1 MTGLAERAAGY
12 RPAIQREMREA
23 VGSRPDGLYAWMRY
37 HLGWEDQTGQPVE
50 GSPGKLMRPVAVL
63 LATELLGGAVAQAL
77 PAAAAIELVHNFS
90 LLHDDVED
98 ASEFRRG
105 RQNLWVFAGAPQA
118 INTGDGMFV
127 VSRLAEYRMLAAGAS
142 AERVL
147 AVMREIDDA
156 CLRLVEGQYLD
167 MSFETR
173 SDVTLDEYLTMA
185 QGKTAAMFAAPFASG
200 AILAG
205 ASEASVAAVREY
217 GRHVGLAFQMVD
229 DVLGIWGDP
238 AVTGKPVLGNG
249 VADRGLGLA
258 TGKPVG
264 DDLSAR
270 KMTYPVI
277 VALESSEEAGG
288 LLREAYETRPS
299 SNDPIEAMGR
309 WVEATG
315 ARAATEAK
323 ARAEMQLAMDAL
335 TGAGLSAEAL
345 GILAEYAEA
354 AVGRVT

>member
-1 MTGLAERAAGY
+1 MTSLAERAAGY

-37 HLGWEDQTGQPVE
+37 HLGWEDQAGQPVE

-127 VSRLAEYRMLAAGAS
+127 VSRLAEYRMLTAGAPS
-142 AERVL
+142 ERVL

-156 CLRLVEGQYLD
+156 CMRLVEGQYLD

-185 QGKTAAMFAAPFASG
+185 QGKTAAMFAAPFAAG

-205 ASEASVAAVREY
+205 ATEAAVAAVREY

-238 AVTGKPVLGNG
+238 AVTGKPV
-249 VADRGLGLA
+249 
-258 TGKPVG
+258 G

-277 VALESSEEAGG
+277 VALHSSAEAGG

-335 TGAGLSAEAL
+335 TGAGLSSEAL
-345 GILAEYAEA
+345 GVLAEYAET

>member
-37 HLGWEDQTGQPVE
+37 HLGWEDQAGQPVE
-50 GSPGKLMRPVAVL
+50 ASPGKLMRPVAVL
-63 LATELLGGAVAQAL
+63 LATELLGGAVAHAL

-238 AVTGKPVLGNG
+238 AVTGKPV
-249 VADRGLGLA
+249 
-258 TGKPVG
+258 G

-277 VALESSEEAGG
+277 VALESSEEGG

>member
-37 HLGWEDQTGQPVE
+37 HLGWEDQAGQPVE
-50 GSPGKLMRPVAVL
+50 ASPGKLMRPVAVL
-63 LATELLGGAVAQAL
+63 LATELLGGAVAHAL

-238 AVTGKPVLGNG
+238 AVTGKPV
-249 VADRGLGLA
+249 
-258 TGKPVG
+258 G

>member
-37 HLGWEDQTGQPVE
+37 HLGWEDQAGQPVE
-50 GSPGKLMRPVAVL
+50 ASPGKLMRPVAVL
-63 LATELLGGAVAQAL
+63 LATELLGGAVAHAL

-118 INTGDGMFV
+118 INTADGMFV

-185 QGKTAAMFAAPFASG
+185 QGKTAALFAAPFASG

-238 AVTGKPVLGNG
+238 AV
-249 VADRGLGLA
+249 

>member
-1 MTGLAERAAGY
+1 MTGLSERAEAY
-12 RPAIQREMREA
+12 RPAIQREMRAA
-23 VGSRPDGLYAWMRY
+23 VGDRPDGLYAWMRY
-37 HLGWEDQTGQPVE
+37 HLGWEDQAGAAVSA
-50 GSPGKLMRPVAVL
+50 SPGKLMRPVAVL
-63 LATELLGGAVAQAL
+63 LATDLLGGVVEHAL

-127 VSRLAEYRMLAAGAS
+127 VSRLAEYRMIEAGAP

-147 AVMREIDDA
+147 HVMREIDDA
-156 CLRLVEGQYLD
+156 CIRLVEGQYLD

-173 SDVTLDEYLTMA
+173 ASVTLDEYVTMA
-185 QGKTAAMFAAPFASG
+185 GGKTAAMFAAPFAAG

-205 ASEASVAAVREY
+205 ASEATTAALREY

-238 AVTGKPVLGNG
+238 AVTGKPV
-249 VADRGLGLA
+249 
-258 TGKPVG
+258 G
-264 DDLSAR
+264 DDLASR

-277 VALESSEEAGG
+277 LALESADESGA
-288 LLREAYETRPS
+288 LLREAYQTAPS
-299 SNDPIEAMGR
+299 TADRLDAMGR

-315 ARAATEAK
+315 ARAATEER
-323 ARAEMQLAMDAL
+323 ARAEMQRAMDAL
-335 TGAGLSAEAL
+335 TGAGLTAEAIA
-345 GILAEYAEA
+345 ILAEYAET
-354 AVGRVT
+354 AVGRVS

>member
-1 MTGLAERAAGY
+1 MSGLDERAARY
-12 RPAIQREMREA
+12 RPAVQWEMRAA
-23 VGSRPDGLYAWMRY
+23 VGDRAEGLYAWMRY
-37 HLGWEDQTGQPVE
+37 HLGWEDQAGNPVE
-50 GSPGKLMRPVAVL
+50 ASPGKMMRPVAAL
-63 LATELLGGAVAQAL
+63 LATELLGGVVEHAV

-98 ASEFRRG
+98 ASTFRRG

-127 VSRLAEYRMLAAGAS
+127 VSRLAEYRMLEAGAP

-147 AVMREIDDA
+147 AVMREIDNA

-173 SDVTLDEYLTMA
+173 DDVTLDEYLTMA
-185 QGKTAAMFAAPFASG
+185 AGKTAAMFAAPFAAG
-200 AILAG
+200 ALLAG
-205 ASEASVAAVREY
+205 ASEATVAALRAY

-238 AVTGKPVLGNG
+238 AVTGKPV
-249 VADRGLGLA
+249 
-258 TGKPVG
+258 G

-277 VALESSEEAGG
+277 LALESEEEAGG
-288 LLREAYETRPS
+288 LLREAYQTAPS
-299 SNDPIEAMGR
+299 SGDRIEAMGG
-309 WVEATG
+309 WVESTG
-315 ARAATEAK
+315 ARTATEAK
-323 ARAEMQLAMDAL
+323 AREEMERALEAL
-335 TGAGLSAEAL
+335 TGAGLGTDAIA
-345 GILAEYAEA
+345 ILRQYAEA
-354 AVGRVT
+354 AVGRVS

>member
-1 MTGLAERAAGY
+1 MSGLAERAAGY
-12 RPAIQREMREA
+12 RPAVQREMRAA
-23 VGSRPDGLYAWMRY
+23 VGDRSDGLYAWMRY
-37 HLGWEDQTGQPVE
+37 HLGWEDQAGQPVE
-50 GSPGKLMRPVAVL
+50 ASPGKMMRPVAVL
-63 LATELLGGAVAQAL
+63 LATELLGGAPEHAY

-105 RQNLWVFAGAPQA
+105 RQNLWTFAGAPQA

-127 VSRLAEYRMLAAGAS
+127 VSRLAEYRMLEAGAPP
-142 AERVL
+142 ERVL
-147 AVMREIDDA
+147 AVMREIDEA
-156 CLRLVEGQYLD
+156 CIRLVQGQYLD

-173 SDVTLDEYLTMA
+173 DDVTLDEYLAMA
-185 QGKTAAMFAAPFASG
+185 NGKTAAMFAAPFAAG
-200 AILAG
+200 ALLAG
-205 ASEASVAAVREY
+205 ASEATVAALREY

-238 AVTGKPVLGNG
+238 KV
-249 VADRGLGLA
+249 

-277 VALESSEEAGG
+277 VALESSEEAGA
-288 LLREAYETRPS
+288 LLLEAYRTPPS
-299 SNDPIEAMGR
+299 SDDRIDPMAR
-309 WVEATG
+309 WVESTG
-315 ARAATEAK
+315 ARAATETK
-323 ARAEMQLAMDAL
+323 AREEMQLAMDAL
-335 TGAGLSAEAL
+335 MGAGLGPEAVAV
-345 GILAEYAEA
+345 LAEYAEA

>member
-77 PAAAAIELVHNFS
+77 PAAAAIALVHNFS

-238 AVTGKPVLGNG
+238 AVTGKPV
-249 VADRGLGLA
+249 
-258 TGKPVG
+258 G

-299 SNDPIEAMGR
+299 SNDPIEAVGR

-335 TGAGLSAEAL
+335 TGAGLSSEAL
-345 GILAEYAEA
+345 EILAEYAEA

>member
-1 MTGLAERAAGY
+1 MSGLAERAAEY
-12 RPAIQREMREA
+12 RPAVQREMREA
-23 VGSRPDGLYAWMRY
+23 VGSNPGVLYAWMRY
-37 HLGWEDQTGQPVE
+37 HLGWEDQGGSPVQA
-50 GSPGKLMRPVAVL
+50 SPGKLMRPVAVL
-63 LATELLGGAVAQAL
+63 LATELLGGDVAHAL
-77 PAAAAIELVHNFS
+77 PAASAIELVHNFS

-127 VSRLAEYRMLAAGAS
+127 VARLAQYRMLAAGAPP
-142 AERVL
+142 ERVL

-156 CLRLVEGQYLD
+156 CMRLVEGQYLD

-173 SDVTLDEYLTMA
+173 ADVTLDEYLAMSA
-185 QGKTAAMFAAPFASG
+185 GKTAAMFAAPFAAG

-205 ASEASVAAVREY
+205 GPEATIAALREY

-238 AVTGKPVLGNG
+238 AVTGKPV
-249 VADRGLGLA
+249 
-258 TGKPVG
+258 G

-277 VALESSEEAGG
+277 VALESSDEAGG
-288 LLREAYETRPS
+288 LFREAYATSTSPQ
-299 SNDPIEAMGR
+299 DPIVSMGR
-309 WVEATG
+309 WVESTG

-323 ARAEMQLAMDAL
+323 AREEMERAMAAL
-335 TGAGLSAEAL
+335 TGAGLPSEAVA
-345 GILAEYAEA
+345 ILAEYAEA
-354 AVGRVT
+354 AVGRVS

>member
-1 MTGLAERAAGY
+1 MSGLAERAAGY
-12 RPAIQREMREA
+12 RPAVQREMREA
-23 VGSRPDGLYAWMRY
+23 VGTQPDGLYAWMRY
-37 HLGWEDQTGQPVE
+37 HLGWEDQSGGSVE
-50 GSPGKLMRPVAVL
+50 ASPGKLMRPVAVL
-63 LATELLGGAVAQAL
+63 LATELLGGDTAHAL
-77 PAAAAIELVHNFS
+77 PAAAAVELVHNFS

-127 VSRLAEYRMLAAGAS
+127 VSRLAQYRMLAAGAPP
-142 AERVL
+142 ERVL

-156 CLRLVEGQYLD
+156 CMRLVEGQYLD

-173 SDVTLDEYLTMA
+173 SDVTLDEYLAMA
-185 QGKTAAMFAAPFASG
+185 AGKTAAMFAAPFAAG

-205 ASEASVAAVREY
+205 ASEATIAALREY

-238 AVTGKPVLGNG
+238 AVTGKPV
-249 VADRGLGLA
+249 
-258 TGKPVG
+258 G

-277 VALESSEEAGG
+277 LALQSSEEAGG
-288 LLREAYETRPS
+288 LLREVYATSTS
-299 SNDPIEAMGR
+299 SQDPLASMGH
-309 WVEATG
+309 WVESTG
-315 ARAATEAK
+315 ARSATEAK
-323 ARAEMQLAMDAL
+323 AREEMEQAMAAL
-335 TGAGLSAEAL
+335 TGAGLAPDA
-345 GILAEYAEA
+345 IAALAEYAEA
-354 AVGRVT
+354 VVGRVS